1 MLEVSD
7 LAVSYGRHQALDGVN
22 LRVEKGEICVILGA
36 NGAGK
41 STLLKAIAGMVRA
54 GRGSVVMNGRNISG
68 MKAHRIVEE
77 GIALVPE
84 GRGIFGELTV
94 AENLQLGSYAARAR
108 SHEAAMLAE
117 VYRLFPR
124 LAERKRQVVRT
135 MSGGEQQMV
144 TIGRALMSRPEI
156 LMLDEPSLGLSPLL
170 TQELFRALKEV
181 AETGV
186 GILLVEQNAR
196 QSLKISDRGYLIENG
211 HVTGESSAEA
221 MMNNP
226 DVINAY
232 LGGVGSKDAGKPRPQ
247 GWISAT
253 VQEGL
258 GAVERAVE
266 QLAIRAGRIQALFI
280 RALRR
285 ERPIPS
291 AFVGLYDPSKEEPP
305 MNIAVERPV
314 PIVSADARA
323 LSARA
328 EEFADRASRRLALHI
343 AATRGGQSAPI
354 SSDAREISNRA
365 SDFARQAAERLSA
378 HMAKQRKPELQDA
391 EEQDKFEDE
400 LSHPLIGHNS
410 RFAEEEDEPAT
421 EEPKPVPNGHWSVA
435 DGIGALVAELSAKQS
450 EQWQARTRNKTA
462 WPVSDGIASL
472 VAEAA
477 GQQKVS
483 NALRGKDLT
492 AYSVKSGSWPVTGN
506 IAMLI
511 EQAQSSVAK
520 KPDDAKSK

>member
-1 MLEVSD
+1 
-7 LAVSYGRHQALDGVN
+7 
-22 LRVEKGEICVILGA
+22 
-36 NGAGK
+36 
-41 STLLKAIAGMVRA
+41 
-54 GRGSVVMNGRNISG
+54 
-68 MKAHRIVEE
+68 
-77 GIALVPE
+77 
-84 GRGIFGELTV
+84 
-94 AENLQLGSYAARAR
+94 
-108 SHEAAMLAE
+108 
-117 VYRLFPR
+117 
-124 LAERKRQVVRT
+124 
-135 MSGGEQQMV
+135 
-144 TIGRALMSRPEI
+144 
-156 LMLDEPSLGLSPLL
+156 
-170 TQELFRALKEV
+170 
-181 AETGV
+181 
-186 GILLVEQNAR
+186 
-196 QSLKISDRGYLIENG
+196 
-211 HVTGESSAEA
+211 
-221 MMNNP
+221 
-226 DVINAY
+226 
-232 LGGVGSKDAGKPRPQ
+232 
-247 GWISAT
+247 
-253 VQEGL
+253 
-258 GAVERAVE
+258 
-266 QLAIRAGRIQALFI
+266 
-280 RALRR
+280 
-285 ERPIPS
+285 
-291 AFVGLYDPSKEEPP
+291 

-328 EEFADRASRRLALHI
+328 GEFADRASRRLALHI

-410 RFAEEEDEPAT
+410 RFAEEEDEPAA